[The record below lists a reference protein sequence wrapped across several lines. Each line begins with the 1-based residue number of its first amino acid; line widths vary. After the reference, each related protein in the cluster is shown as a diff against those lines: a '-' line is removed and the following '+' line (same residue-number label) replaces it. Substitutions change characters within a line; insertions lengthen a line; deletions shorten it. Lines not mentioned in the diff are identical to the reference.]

1 MPQPISS
8 NALGFLLVDI
18 ARLFRQGF
26 ERAVVEAGL
35 SLTPGEIRALVY
47 VWRFEGS
54 RQAVLA
60 ERMGVEP
67 MTMSAYLDRLES
79 RGLVERKVDKNDR
92 RAKVVTTTD
101 TASAVFEEIRPVG
114 EVMYDRLVSGFSEE
128 ERESVQEM
136 LIRIRQNL
144 TSDPQIV
151 GEDTVIPASR
161 AARNGEGVYRTA

>member
-1 MPQPISS
+1 MPPIIPNNS
-8 NALGFLLVDI
+8 LGFLLVDV

-35 SLTPGEIRALVY
+35 SLTPGEIRALMY

-79 RGLVERKVDKNDR
+79 RGLVERRVDKNDR

-101 TASAVFEEIRPVG
+101 VAAGVFEEIRPVADA
-114 EVMYDRLVSGFSEE
+114 MYDRLVNGFSDE
-128 ERESVQEM
+128 ERDQVQQ
-136 LIRIRQNL
+136 LLTRVRQNL
-144 TSDPQIV
+144 SSDSQSSMDDQI
-151 GEDTVIPASR
+151 IPAPR
-161 AARNGEGVYRTA
+161 EARSAPGIYRTA